1 MAPLAPIVQVI
12 KMAKVERPPVKAVL
26 VVDDE
31 ATIRGLERRV
41 LEESGY
47 EIAEAADGQQAIDYL
62 SDGRPLAL
70 LVADLDM
77 PVLSGDKMVS
87 KVRALRPDLKVLF
100 VTAHIDRL
108 MDARP
113 LWEGEAFLEKPFT
126 INGLREAV
134 SLLLYGSTK
143 RTAV

>member
-1 MAPLAPIVQVI
+1 MPKANIPAVN
-12 KMAKVERPPVKAVL
+12 AVL

-31 ATIRGLERRV
+31 ATIRALERRV
-41 LEESGY
+41 LHESGY
-47 EIAEAADGQQAIDYL
+47 DVAEAADGQQALDYL
-62 SDGRPLAL
+62 AKGQPLAL

-77 PVLSGDKMVS
+77 PVLSGDKMVE

-108 MDARP
+108 MDTRP

-134 SLLLYGSTK
+134 SLLLYGTITK
-143 RTAV
+143 TKT

>member
-1 MAPLAPIVQVI
+1 MARLEVPA
-12 KMAKVERPPVKAVL
+12 VKTVL

-31 ATIRGLERRV
+31 ATVRGLERRV
-41 LEESGY
+41 LSESGY
-47 EIAEAADGQQAIDYL
+47 DVAEAADGQQALDYL
-62 SDGRPLAL
+62 AKGEPLAL

-100 VTAHIDRL
+100 VTAHIDKL

-113 LWEGEAFLEKPFT
+113 LWEGEAFLEKPFS

-134 SLLLYGSTK
+134 SLLLYGTTK
-143 RTAV
+143 KTTV

>member
-1 MAPLAPIVQVI
+1 
-12 KMAKVERPPVKAVL
+12 MAKADIPVVKTVL

-31 ATIRGLERRV
+31 APMRTLERRV

-47 EIAEAADGQQAIDYL
+47 EVAEAANGQQALDFL
-62 SDGRPLAL
+62 SNGAPLAL

-77 PVLSGDKMVS
+77 PVLAGDEMVS

-100 VTAHIDRL
+100 VTGHIDRL

-113 LWEGEAFLEKPFT
+113 LWEGEAFLEKPFSL
-126 INGLREAV
+126 NGLREAV
-134 SLLLYGSTK
+134 SLLLYGTTK
-143 RTAV
+143 KLTI

>member
-1 MAPLAPIVQVI
+1 
-12 KMAKVERPPVKAVL
+12 MAKADTAANKVL

-31 ATIRGLERRV
+31 ATIRALERRV
-41 LEESGY
+41 LQESGY
-47 EIAEAADGQQAIDYL
+47 DVAEAADGQQALDYL
-62 SDGRPLAL
+62 SHGQPLAL

-87 KVRALRPDLKVLF
+87 RVRAMRPDLKVLF

-108 MDARP
+108 MDTRP

-134 SLLLYGSTK
+134 SLLLYGTTK
-143 RTAV
+143 KTKI

>member
-1 MAPLAPIVQVI
+1 
-12 KMAKVERPPVKAVL
+12 MAKPTAPATRTVL

-31 ATIRGLERRV
+31 APMRNLERRV

-47 EIAEAADGQQAIDYL
+47 EVVEAADGQQALDYL
-62 SDGRPLAL
+62 KNGPPLAL

-77 PVLSGDKMVS
+77 PVLAGDEMVS

-100 VTAHIDRL
+100 VTGHIDRL

-113 LWEGEAFLEKPFT
+113 LWEGEAFLEKPFS
-126 INGLREAV
+126 NAGLREAV
-134 SLLLYGSTK
+134 SLLLYGTTK
-143 RTAV
+143 RTSL